1 MNSRRIRGEYLFEDH
16 VTQSLKP
23 ARWREAGIQ
32 LRTCYQMRQRFWGTT
47 LFPESAG
54 LRPVGQERQGG
65 FSLFLDQIR
74 KPGPPATTALAGE
87 VGGSAGLHF
96 QTSEG
101 WGKSPPNVINWLPGA
116 KPKLPRWEAAAPLP
130 SNGNF
135 GLESGR
141 TQ

>member
-74 KPGPPATTALAGE
+74 KPGP
-87 VGGSAGLHF
+87 
-96 QTSEG
+96 Q
-101 WGKSPPNVINWLPGA
+101 PPPLSRVRLGA
-116 KPKLPRWEAAAPLP
+116 RLDFTFKLPRGGPSPLQ
-130 SNGNF
+130 
-135 GLESGR
+135 
-141 TQ
+141 T